1 MRKYTVKYLTDLGMN
16 KASENKRNRKKITKD
31 AKN

>member
-16 KASENKRNRKKITKD
+16 KEFLGVKGKKSPKNTKT
-31 AKN
+31 